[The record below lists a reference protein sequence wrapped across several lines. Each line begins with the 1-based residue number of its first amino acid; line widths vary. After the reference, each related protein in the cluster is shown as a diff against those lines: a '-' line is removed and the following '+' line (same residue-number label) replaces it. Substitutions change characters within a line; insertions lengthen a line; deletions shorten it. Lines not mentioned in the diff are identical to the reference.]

1 MNITLKQK
9 LVIKSFFSSIICAFI
24 LAFLFQ
30 TLLYQPF
37 KIPSSSMEPNLL
49 IGDYIFV
56 NKFAYGY
63 NNSSLSFGL
72 NHINVTEYN
81 IYISKKKL
89 GDIVVFYI
97 PHSNKYYVK
106 RVVGLP
112 GDKIKIHY
120 GNLYINNIKVVQEK
134 LNNNIQKTTKR
145 ILYKETLPNGI
156 TYYIY
161 KNCTANHYIMPN
173 NTPEYCVPINTIF
186 CLGDNRDNSIDSR
199 YLNEIGFIKENTIIG
214 KAQFIFWTKQIWH
227 FLSTK
232 RIFTIIK

>member
-9 LVIKSFFSSIICAFI
+9 IVIKSFFHSVICAFI

-49 IGDYIFV
+49 AGDYIFV

-63 NNSSLSFGL
+63 NNNSLSFGL
-72 NHINVTEYN
+72 NHINITEHN
-81 IYISKKKL
+81 IYISQKRL
-89 GDIVVFYI
+89 GDVVVFYI
-97 PHSNKYYVK
+97 PHNNRHYVK

-112 GDKIKIHY
+112 GDKIKMHH
-120 GNLYINNIKVVQEK
+120 GNLYINNTKVVQK
-134 LNNNIQKTTKR
+134 KINNNTQNTTKR
-145 ILYKETLPNGI
+145 ILYKETLPNDV

-161 KNCTANHYIMPN
+161 KNYNANHYIMPN

-214 KAQFIFWTKQIWH
+214 KAQFIFWTKQIWY